1 METILVVDDE
11 PDVCELARDCLLAA
25 GYMVLE
31 ATDGEEALRIA
42 EAHTEPIHLLLTDV
56 VMPRLNGVELAGRL
70 TRQRPDTKV
79 LYMSGFAVVGAQ
91 TEHLSGPGLQPGDPI
106 FRGRPF
112 GSRSR
117 AGRHYSGS
125 AVRKTCH
132 RLAQLRWKLSLRPSG
147 SSTLYSTSFGPRTRS
162 QPSHTR
168 PLPNL
173 PHRLAGATFGR
184 MPYQS
189 LSWMRCEAWSM
200 VGRDRSRRWR
210 RLAMAAPS

>member
-25 GYMVLE
+25 GYRVLE

-91 TEHLSGPGLQPGDPI
+91 HELLSGPGLEPGDPI
-106 FRGRPF
+106 LPKPF
-112 GSRSR
+112 NAESLTRKVREILTAPSPSRSPF
-117 AGRHYSGS
+117 S
-125 AVRKTCH
+125 
-132 RLAQLRWKLSLRPSG
+132 RPR
-147 SSTLYSTSFGPRTRS
+147 PRPD
-162 QPSHTR
+162 QWWP
-168 PLPNL
+168 
-173 PHRLAGATFGR
+173 
-184 MPYQS
+184 
-189 LSWMRCEAWSM
+189 
-200 VGRDRSRRWR
+200 
-210 RLAMAAPS
+210 